1 MKLPTLN
8 VDVAVNTAGMKKQ
21 VAQANKELQSIGAKG
36 LAFAGGPTA
45 KLGALGSLGGGAG
58 SMAIGAGGIALAAA
72 APFKLSSMI
81 VGQFTDAVKAG
92 ESALKSFKTGA
103 DIRAS
108 GINAVQA
115 ATLAQAADRAA
126 IEGSAATG
134 WGAAFTSGSMNE
146 FGQVG
151 GVLGFFQDWAGSIN
165 ENGKWLVAALGGVL
179 AGKGGDEVIA
189 GADIATARS
198 TAGAQSYLTQEQI
211 DRMAF
216 ENEKKARQQRE
227 QNT

>member
-21 VAQANKELQSIGAKG
+21 IAQANKELRTIGAKG
-36 LAFAGGPTA
+36 LSFVGGPTA
-45 KLGALGSLGGGAG
+45 KLGALGSIGGSAG
-58 SMAIGAGGIALAAA
+58 MTAISAGGMALAAA
-72 APFKLSSMI
+72 APFKLSAML
-81 VGQFTDAVKAG
+81 VGQFTEAVKEG
-92 ESALKSFKTGA
+92 ESALKSFKAGA
-103 DIRAS
+103 DIRAT

-126 IEGSAATG
+126 IEGSAAKG

-146 FGQVG
+146 FGQTG

-179 AGKGGDEVIA
+179 AGKYGDDVIA
-189 GADIATARS
+189 GAEIATARS
-198 TAGAQSYLTQEQI
+198 TAGAQAYLTQEQI

-216 ENEKKARQQRE
+216 ENEKKSRQQRE